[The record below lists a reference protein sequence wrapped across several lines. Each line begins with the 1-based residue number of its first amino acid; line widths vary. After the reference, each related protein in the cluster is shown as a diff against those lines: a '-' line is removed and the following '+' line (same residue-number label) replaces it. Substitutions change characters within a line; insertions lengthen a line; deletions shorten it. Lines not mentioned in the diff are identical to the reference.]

1 MYTLVSRMSVRPVG
15 RLTHVAVVLYV
26 DLSRYTEKP
35 VQSVRAQF
43 QFWLDKAMWHR
54 PSVLV
59 FDNLEKLLGPELEVP
74 GLSS

>member
-1 MYTLVSRMSVRPVG
+1 MSPHFV
-15 RLTHVAVVLYV
+15 VVLYV

-35 VQSVRAQF
+35 VQMLRMQF

-59 FDNLEKLLGPELEVP
+59 FDNLEKLLGTELEVLDP
-74 GLSS
+74 SYLASCVLTRNG